1 LSSEPN
7 QGITTLPG
15 RWIEPGRAES
25 LSAAAGREA
34 MPLGAP
40 DDDPEKA
47 RRFREAALPYLDD
60 AYTLARYL
68 LRNPADAEDAV

>member
-1 LSSEPN
+1 
-7 QGITTLPG
+7 
-15 RWIEPGRAES
+15 
-25 LSAAAGREA
+25 
-34 MPLGAP
+34 MPIKAS

-68 LRNPADAEDAV
+68 LATPTTPRTRCRNAICARSGISTAIAGRR